1 MILFKKAVFVIM
13 QSFAMAQRKRKNIA
27 KLQTKYLSKLPL
39 TKESILDKSCIF
51 CHRAGQSSVNGAE
64 GFEKTV
70 NF

>member
-1 MILFKKAVFVIM
+1 
-13 QSFAMAQRKRKNIA
+13 MAQRKRKNIA

-64 GFEKTV
+64 VFEKTV